1 MTTGRESSCRR
12 MKNPTGRRKWMI
24 SSSAPSAPSFGRC
37 KKFSRVPSAPLT
49 AVVRSSEGPLT
60 APLSASVRSLADCDQ
75 HRFPSNIAHNL
86 IMPSFFNQQK
96 NHVFYDSAY
105 TTSVV
110 DNLTLTYT
118 VPVPGVPVPG
128 CYYFEHIEQ
137 YHGTCNYQLIKLTKN
152 ILVQDFGMT
161 FFVCI
166 KSVLRI
172 RIRIILWDPNYFAC
186 VLSGSLLVTL
196 SMFKSF
202 LKLF

>member
-1 MTTGRESSCRR
+1 MKKILKMSTNSS
-12 MKNPTGRRKWMI
+12 NDDRKRKQLPENEKSNRKKKVDE

-60 APLSASVRSLADCDQ
+60 APLSAVVRSLADCDQ

-137 YHGTCNYQLIKLTKN
+137 YHGTCNYQLIKLTK
-152 ILVQDFGMT
+152 
-161 FFVCI
+161 
-166 KSVLRI
+166 
-172 RIRIILWDPNYFAC
+172 
-186 VLSGSLLVTL
+186 
-196 SMFKSF
+196 
-202 LKLF
+202 

>member
-1 MTTGRESSCRR
+1 MRFFIIKKKTFFEAAWGRRVVTSPGGQRPSFWSWAPLPQWRKYWKCPLTAVMTTGRESSCRR

-60 APLSASVRSLADCDQ
+60 APLSAVVRSLADCDQ

-137 YHGTCNYQLIKLTKN
+137 
-152 ILVQDFGMT
+152 
-161 FFVCI
+161 
-166 KSVLRI
+166 
-172 RIRIILWDPNYFAC
+172 
-186 VLSGSLLVTL
+186 
-196 SMFKSF
+196 
-202 LKLF
+202 